1 MAAFDERA
9 VSSVAVHPAGL
20 PPVTAFTL
28 RLLRI
33 ADTIDALTDSIGRV
47 AAWLV
52 LIVIALLFAQWPLR
66 EIFGRGHLLANDI
79 GQIVHAAVFMFGLSY
94 ALRWDRHV
102 RMDVFYRRMSPRR
115 QAMVNFVGT
124 LFLLLPW
131 CALMAGFG
139 WSYAW
144 RATRVME
151 TFPDTWSPGY
161 FVFKLLLVLC
171 FALLGIQALS
181 ITARTG
187 VALFADSAGR
197 PIPERAH
204 DSAPAIDR

>member
-1 MAAFDERA
+1 MFSEH
-9 VSSVAVHPAGL
+9 SSYTPESE
-20 PPVTAFTL
+20 PPMTSFT
-28 RLLRI
+28 RQIGNI
-33 ADTIDALTDSIGRV
+33 ANVIDRLTDSVGRV
-47 AAWLV
+47 ASWLV
-52 LIVIALLFAQWPLR
+52 LIVIVLLFAQWPLR

-115 QAMVNFVGT
+115 QAMVNFVGM
-124 LFLLLPW
+124 LFFLLPW

-161 FVFKLLLVLC
+161 FVFKLVLVLC

-181 ITARTG
+181 ITARAG
-187 VALFADSAGR
+187 IALFADSA
-197 PIPERAH
+197 
-204 DSAPAIDR
+204 PANDR